1 MQLGASA
8 MVGFQQKRFMI
19 ADSLV
24 QPMQIANFVF
34 LGFQLYTIQLQIASV
49 TITFDFG
56 IRSKILVNNLL
67 QGLSL
72 DVVDYLHLC
81 V

>member
-1 MQLGASA
+1 

>member
-1 MQLGASA
+1 
-8 MVGFQQKRFMI
+8 
-19 ADSLV
+19 
-24 QPMQIANFVF
+24 MQITDFIL
-34 LGFQLYTIQLQIASV
+34 LGFQLYAIQFQIASV
-49 TITFDFG
+49 PITFDFG

-72 DVVDYLHLC
+72 DVIDYLHPC

>member
-1 MQLGASA
+1 MVSA
-8 MVGFQQKRFMI
+8 QQKRFKI

-24 QPMQIANFVF
+24 QPMQIADFIL
-34 LGFQLYTIQLQIASV
+34 LGFQLYAIQFQIASV
-49 TITFDFG
+49 PITFDFG
-56 IRSKILVNNLL
+56 IWSKILVNNLL

-72 DVVDYLHLC
+72 DVIDYFHPC